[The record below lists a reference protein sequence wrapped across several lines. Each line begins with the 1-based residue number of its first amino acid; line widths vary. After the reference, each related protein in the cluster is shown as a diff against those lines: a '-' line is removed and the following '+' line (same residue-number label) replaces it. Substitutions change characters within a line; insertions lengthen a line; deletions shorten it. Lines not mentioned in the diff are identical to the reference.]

1 MCTTTSTAIA
11 AAATVATA
19 TTNRLMDTVGNIM
32 KEDCTR
38 RVVRPA

>member
-1 MCTTTSTAIA
+1 MCTTTSTATA
-11 AAATVATA
+11 AAATA

-32 KEDCTR
+32 EEECTR